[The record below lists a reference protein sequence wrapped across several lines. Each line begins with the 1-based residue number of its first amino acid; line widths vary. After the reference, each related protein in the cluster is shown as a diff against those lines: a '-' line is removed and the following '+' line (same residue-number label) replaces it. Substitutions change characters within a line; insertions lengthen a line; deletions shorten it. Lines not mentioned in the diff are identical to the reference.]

1 MPNPSSA
8 PHAAAPAAP
17 VHPGGFRASPRQVRL
32 MPLIALIFF
41 SVSGGA
47 YGIESLFSSSGPGM
61 GLLLILVAPIVYGLP
76 HSLVVAELG
85 TAIPVEGGF
94 YHWVKRGL
102 GNFWGFQSALL
113 TWLCSF
119 VDMALFPLLFANYL
133 QSMVSAVAPGK
144 HVLFAVGSLEIDLNW
159 LICVGV
165 IVVFTLVNLLG
176 AGWVGESSL
185 VFGVVCLTPMLV
197 LTGIGLWKLVGD
209 PSNPVTSLTLGHQQS
224 TASAFGAGLFI
235 VMWNYCGWD
244 QVSTV
249 AGEMENPRRDLPKA
263 LFASIG
269 LIVVAYLLPCL
280 AALTVGRDGAA
291 GWANWGDGSF
301 AEVGKVL
308 GGPWLQAAV
317 TIGGMFSA
325 VAMFSALLASN
336 SRLPLVLSR
345 DGYLPARLTH
355 ESKRFKAPIASI
367 VGSSAIYAVFCLSSF
382 GDLVV
387 VDVFLTNVVILLE
400 VAALVALR
408 IREPGL
414 TRPYRVPGGWAAV
427 AAIVVSLT
435 AVCAFAAWAQYQ
447 DSGTRS
453 VVYGLATVAFSFV
466 VYVPLE
472 RWRRA
477 RIRRGTLPDLGAH
490 SPAYLAW
497 LADATDRGP
506 GVEEPLVAQ
515 APLAT
520 PGVTR

>member
-1 MPNPSSA
+1 
-8 PHAAAPAAP
+8 
-17 VHPGGFRASPRQVRL
+17 
-32 MPLIALIFF
+32 
-41 SVSGGA
+41 
-47 YGIESLFSSSGPGM
+47 
-61 GLLLILVAPIVYGLP
+61 
-76 HSLVVAELG
+76 
-85 TAIPVEGGF
+85 
-94 YHWVKRGL
+94 
-102 GNFWGFQSALL
+102 
-113 TWLCSF
+113 
-119 VDMALFPLLFANYL
+119 
-133 QSMVSAVAPGK
+133 
-144 HVLFAVGSLEIDLNW
+144 
-159 LICVGV
+159 
-165 IVVFTLVNLLG
+165 
-176 AGWVGESSL
+176 
-185 VFGVVCLTPMLV
+185 
-197 LTGIGLWKLVGD
+197 
-209 PSNPVTSLTLGHQQS
+209 
-224 TASAFGAGLFI
+224 
-235 VMWNYCGWD
+235 
-244 QVSTV
+244 
-249 AGEMENPRRDLPKA
+249 MENPRRDLPKA

-414 TRPYRVPGGWAAV
+414 TRPYRVPGGWAAI

-506 GVEEPLVAQ
+506 GVEEPPSRRPRSRRPGSPGRGQRETAPPGGKSGEGG
-515 APLAT
+515 APENPLASASVPHLESPLLPASLRGVPPSGRKPDGIRNRARIPQRSRPEP
-520 PGVTR
+520 PGSSGPSQPHHSRSRSPEAIPCVHPVRRSVRRTVRSRMIPSPANVPTSACPVRRSARCARTRRTSTSVTSPRTG